1 MFPAS
6 LGVQVVI
13 RFLSAISVFCGV
25 ACLGTGVATNALAE
39 SRDERRQRN
48 CAHYQEM
55 STRAL
60 DMVGEPNLTPE
71 FLKDSNAFIE
81 AGCLSNKPVCP
92 KTEADFA
99 FADLIIMMSVSANM
113 GSTFTPFR
121 CPVEPGPGGA
131 D

>member
-1 MFPAS
+1 MFPLS
-6 LGVQVVI
+6 LGDRAVI
-13 RFLSAISVFCGV
+13 SFLSAISVFCGV
-25 ACLGTGVATNALAE
+25 ACLGTGVATHALAE
-39 SRDERRQRN
+39 SRDDRRQRN

-60 DMVGEPNLTPE
+60 AMVGEPNLTPE

-92 KTEADFA
+92 KKEADFA